1 NSKTQAKTNPENKDG
16 QRYINKQQ
24 RYHEKREDK
33 LNNEKTSL
41 KRKLNWENNQQ
52 EKEDIREE
60 IKLVEANIIFENNQA
75 KRFKAYANDASLTY
89 PGKAPD
95 LQPIIQKLREGNLT
109 KEQEEHLENIWQ
121 YSTPNDILAEESSIS
136 ITGHDLKTLQFDKE
150 NIGWLNDNIIDFYM
164 QLIVKQTTNNKI
176 FAFPSIF
183 HRTLTERYQDAI
195 KFKRRQQDLHQF
207 NLYLI
212 PLILNNH
219 WTLLFFNPDSTTI
232 GFFNSLQSHGPDPA
246 PILERSKRYFKDL
259 FEKRGRNWTEPTVDS
274 RTVPQQNNGSDCGVY
289 VCYFSRCLASNHPID
304 IQPEH
309 IGLFRKQ
316 IAYEIITKDLI
327 QNLF

>member
-1 NSKTQAKTNPENKDG
+1 MDQEKPTQLSRAEKRKQKKKQRDANSKTQAKTNPENKDG

-164 QLIVKQTTNNKI
+164 QLI
-176 FAFPSIF
+176 
-183 HRTLTERYQDAI
+183 
-195 KFKRRQQDLHQF
+195 
-207 NLYLI
+207 
-212 PLILNNH
+212 
-219 WTLLFFNPDSTTI
+219 
-232 GFFNSLQSHGPDPA
+232 
-246 PILERSKRYFKDL
+246 
-259 FEKRGRNWTEPTVDS
+259 
-274 RTVPQQNNGSDCGVY
+274 
-289 VCYFSRCLASNHPID
+289 
-304 IQPEH
+304 
-309 IGLFRKQ
+309 
-316 IAYEIITKDLI
+316 
-327 QNLF
+327 